1 MIKAY
6 FKIIAIIVFTS
17 YNHFP
22 QNIKEWFPDNL
33 NIQPLTANIL
43 EPKAGFDFLI
53 AKSQIHLNIGTS
65 RDLYRSSD
73 ENSSFSFGADLF
85 TYSLLRSTGEFHF
98 PVDAIDYLFGLNAG
112 YKIKDCN
119 FEYGARFRLSH
130 ISAHFV
136 DGNFDYAKN
145 FWRNRR
151 SPQVYSREFIEL
163 FPFVKYEDLRL
174 YSGFTYIFNVTPDYL
189 GKEIYQIGF
198 DYYHPDFFSAGISPF
213 SAYDFKLNK
222 IEKFRGNNSFVLGLK
237 FGKHDSKGFSLRF
250 SYFSGSSIHGEY
262 FDLNDNFSSL
272 GFNLEL

>member
-1 MIKAY
+1 MQKSLR
-6 FKIIAIIVFTS
+6 KIFVCLLIGVVMNYS
-17 YNHFP
+17 
-22 QNIKEWFPDNL
+22 QDKKEWFPDNQ
-33 NIQPLTANIL
+33 NIQPFTANIL

-65 RDLYRSSD
+65 RDLFRYSD
-73 ENSSFSFGADLF
+73 ENSSFSIGADLF

-119 FEYGARFRLSH
+119 IEYGARLRLSH

-136 DGNFDYAKN
+136 DGNFDYGKN
-145 FWRNRR
+145 SWRNGRL
-151 SPQVYSREFIEL
+151 PQVYSREFIEL

-189 GKEIYQIGF
+189 GKEIYQAGF
-198 DYYHPDFFSAGISPF
+198 DYYILDFFSKGISPF
-213 SAYDFKLNK
+213 AAYDFKLNK
-222 IEKFRGNNSFVLGLK
+222 IEKFRGNNSVVLGIK
-237 FGKHDSKGFSLRF
+237 FGKHDSKGFSIRF